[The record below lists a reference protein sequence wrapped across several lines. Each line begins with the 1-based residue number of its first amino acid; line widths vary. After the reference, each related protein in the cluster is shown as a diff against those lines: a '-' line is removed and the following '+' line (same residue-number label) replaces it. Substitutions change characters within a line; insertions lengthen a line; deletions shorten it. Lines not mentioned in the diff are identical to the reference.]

1 MNDSKQIT
9 IAIDG
14 YSSCGKSTLAKSLAQ
29 KLNYIFIDTGA
40 MYRAVALFAFK
51 NKWINELEFNSQ
63 NLIDH
68 LEKIDLHFEINEI
81 TGKPEIFLN
90 GENVESQIRTLEI
103 SNLVSRVASIKE
115 VRVKLVS
122 EQQKMGEKGGIVMDG
137 RDIGSVVFP
146 HAEVKFFI
154 TAAPKIRAERRYK
167 ELINLN
173 SEITLLEIEKNLVE
187 RDFLDS
193 TRSESPLIQTAD
205 SILIDNSL
213 MTINEQLELALKYVN
228 NKLNN

>member
-103 SNLVSRVASIKE
+103 SNLVSRVTSIKE

-167 ELINLN
+167 AVSYTHLRAHETN
-173 SEITLLEIEKNLVE
+173 
-187 RDFLDS
+187 
-193 TRSESPLIQTAD
+193 
-205 SILIDNSL
+205 
-213 MTINEQLELALKYVN
+213 
-228 NKLNN
+228 

>member
-68 LEKIDLHFEINEI
+68 LENIDLHFEINEI

>member
-1 MNDSKQIT
+1 MTDSKKIT

-51 NKWINELEFNSQ
+51 NKWINEFEFNSQ
-63 NLIDH
+63 KLVDS
-68 LEKIDLHFEINEI
+68 LETINLHFEKNEVAR
-81 TGKPEIFLN
+81 KPEIFLN

-103 SNLVSRVASIKE
+103 SNLVSRVASIKD

-146 HAEVKFFI
+146 NAEIKFFI

-167 ELINLN
+167 ELLASN
-173 SEITLLEIEKNLVE
+173 SDITLEEIEKNLIE

-193 TRSESPLIQTAD
+193 TRSESPLVQTED

-213 MTINEQLELALKYVN
+213 MTINEQLELALKYVH